1 MLQRLVENADRAL
14 PWHELASAPCD
25 QQFADQSPV
34 ADVAKAKSVAAPEM
48 HTGHD
53 RASADQVGLRRSR
66 SRLARQVS
74 ARASPGLGGDCGC
87 GAARRWRGRPR
98 RSGRGLGPVWQM
110 HAFEIVE
117 RVRNEMRW
125 AGRSGLAASFER
137 AVYLWTRLSVGETGD
152 RGGEA
157 DSEDEVEGRRLY
169 AKLRRCVPTPA

>member
-1 MLQRLVENADRAL
+1 
-14 PWHELASAPCD
+14 
-25 QQFADQSPV
+25 
-34 ADVAKAKSVAAPEM
+34 
-48 HTGHD
+48 
-53 RASADQVGLRRSR
+53 
-66 SRLARQVS
+66 
-74 ARASPGLGGDCGC
+74 
-87 GAARRWRGRPR
+87 
-98 RSGRGLGPVWQM
+98 M